1 MARAELARGETLTM
15 IRSMSPLRLFSIAS
29 LTICVTLP
37 APAQTRPLLTE
48 QATTAAA
55 GMLTLETGLDAMR
68 HEPNFLTN
76 LDRNVWS
83 GPQFR
88 LVYSPADNV
97 ELDLEWAGRVGQ
109 TSDPTFGS
117 TSDWGDVSLR
127 AKWRFQAER
136 DGRPAMGVRFSVSL
150 PETKAIEGLGPNT
163 VRMSVQWLLTR
174 SFSAGLRIHANAGLA
189 IVDRPFALNTQSDFF
204 AFGAAL
210 EKRAT
215 RELDLLAEVSG
226 QAGHG
231 VPGADQHME
240 ARFGAR
246 FGKGVWR
253 GDAALRRGLSA
264 ADGKWGFTAGA
275 IFTLH
280 KAR

>member
-1 MARAELARGETLTM
+1 
-15 IRSMSPLRLFSIAS
+15 MSPVRLFSVVS
-29 LTICVTLP
+29 LSVCVTLP
-37 APAQTRPLLTE
+37 ALAQTRPLLTE
-48 QATTAAA
+48 QATTASA
-55 GMLTLETGLDAMR
+55 GTLTLEAGLDAMR
-68 HEPNFLTN
+68 LEPNFLTN

-97 ELDLEWAGRVGQ
+97 ELDLEWAARVGQ
-109 TSDPTFGS
+109 SNDPTFGS

-127 AKWRFQAER
+127 AKWRLQAER
-136 DGRPAMGVRFSVSL
+136 DRRPAMGVRFSVSL
-150 PETKAIEGLGPNT
+150 PETKSIEGLGPNT
-163 VRMSVQWLLTR
+163 LRMSAQWLITKSLGH
-174 SFSAGLRIHANAGLA
+174 SLWFHGNAGLA
-189 IVDRPFALNTQSDFF
+189 IADRPQGLHSQSDFF

-210 EKRAT
+210 ESRVN
-215 RELDLLAEVSG
+215 RELEILAEVAG
-226 QAGHG
+226 QAGEG
-231 VPGADQHME
+231 EPGAEQHME
-240 ARFGAR
+240 ARIGAR

-264 ADGKWGFTAGA
+264 ADGEWGFTAGA